1 MGHFVHTRQ
10 RWLIDPANSSTA
22 QANTLL
28 VTGVPQRYLTE
39 AALKNLFSYLPGG
52 VAKVWLN
59 RYVLTRAFPSPVAHS
74 AQGFEGNPGAVRTPG
89 QRMQGPRVR

>member
-39 AALKNLFSYLPGG
+39 AALKTLFSYLPGG

-59 RYVLTRAFPSPVAHS
+59 RYVPFDSAHKPSLIS
-74 AQGFEGNPGAVRTPG
+74 T
-89 QRMQGPRVR
+89 